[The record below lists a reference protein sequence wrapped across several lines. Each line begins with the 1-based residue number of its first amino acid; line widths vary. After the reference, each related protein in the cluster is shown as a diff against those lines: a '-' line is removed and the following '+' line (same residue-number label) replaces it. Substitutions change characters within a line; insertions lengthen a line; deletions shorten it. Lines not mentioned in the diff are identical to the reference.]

1 MEDSNLNSKVSGSL
15 LPAIILKESK
25 TTVSMAKIT
34 KALVVACQGPTTIL
48 EVYGANAAKG
58 DNFDN
63 ILKYFDDH
71 LYGIN

>member
-1 MEDSNLNSKVSGSL
+1 
-15 LPAIILKESK
+15 
-25 TTVSMAKIT
+25 MAKIT